1 MLSAN
6 DLLARSE
13 STARFIAHARLIA
26 RLEEYFANAAPAN
39 LTAQARVANYRP
51 ETETVII
58 HANNGAV
65 AAKIRQVSQR
75 LQNGF
80 VKMGI
85 QCNQIE
91 VKVQPMQNPA
101 QSITS
106 NKRFLSRRGARHLLA
121 CADAMPSDA
130 PLALAL
136 RTMLARAGIA
146 DQSADAED
154 DAAAFPPAA

>member
-1 MLSAN
+1 MLTAN
-6 DLLARSE
+6 DLFARSD
-13 STARFIAHARLIA
+13 STAQFIAHARRIT
-26 RLEEYFANAAPAN
+26 RLGECFANTAPAN

-51 ETETVII
+51 ETETVVIY
-58 HANNGAV
+58 ANNGAI
-65 AAKIRQVSQR
+65 AAKIRQIRQR

-80 VKMGI
+80 VKMGV

-106 NKRFLSRRGARHLLA
+106 DKKFISRHSARSLLA
-121 CADAMPSDA
+121 CADAMPPDA

-136 RTMLARAGIA
+136 RALLARASIR
-146 DQSADAED
+146 DQESATRDK
-154 DAAAFPPAA
+154 AAKS